1 MLKER
6 THGPFLG
13 ETTITGR
20 NQVTLPARATRIM
33 GWDRGDHLLVGRVQ
47 DDILLLMRRPENWV
61 DAFAGRLSHVFGSH
75 EETRAYLERERASW
89 DTPRE

>member
-6 THGPFLG
+6 TRGTYLG

-20 NQVTLPARATRIM
+20 NRVTLPAQAIRAM
-33 GWDRGDHLLVGRVQ
+33 GWERSDHLLVERLQ
-47 DDILLLMRRPENWV
+47 DDMILLMRRPENWV

-75 EETRAYLERERASW
+75 EETRAYLERERASG